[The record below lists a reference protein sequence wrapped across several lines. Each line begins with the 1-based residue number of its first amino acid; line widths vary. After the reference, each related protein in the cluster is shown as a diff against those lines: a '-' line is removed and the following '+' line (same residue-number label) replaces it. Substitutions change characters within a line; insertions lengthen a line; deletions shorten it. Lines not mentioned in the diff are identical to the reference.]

1 MKRFITE
8 GEKMKIG
15 IISAQSNLKMNIL
28 YVLPYIPKPV
38 SGGPVRDYNIIKY
51 LSEAGVNLQVVC
63 NADPDDETTNITSL
77 ERELNTKIY
86 TTKAPDIHIFKK
98 IKIVLFNR
106 MYPPICRYNT
116 LAHKKMISSMIKNN
130 SFDIIHVNQHTIE
143 AAPAIWAISNTHFKG
158 CKIISAHNVD
168 YLNFI
173 KQVDLYK
180 NPLIRLARKRVA
192 VKLKEYEFNMISKFD
207 HLIVVSN
214 VDKDIYISKG
224 VPEDKIDIIPNGV
237 DCNYFDPLKLV
248 NKVTIDQPN
257 ILFMGTLTYQPNVI
271 AIKAYLQH
279 IHPIIKKEVPKIKFY
294 VIGKNCPEWLKE
306 HSKIDNSVEIIG
318 FVEDV
323 RPYII
328 NANVCIAPLTRGSG
342 TRLKILEYMAM
353 SKPVV
358 STTIGAEGLKV
369 ENNKNI
375 LIVDDWSEFADKIID
390 LLNDEERAKTIG
402 ENGRK
407 LVEEKYDWK
416 KISEKQMRVYEK
428 VLER

>member
-1 MKRFITE
+1 MSSTRQIE
-8 GEKMKIG
+8 

-28 YVLPYIPKPV
+28 HILPYTPKPV

-51 LSEAGVNLQVVC
+51 LSEAGVNSQVVC
-63 NADPDDETTNITSL
+63 NADHDDETTNITSL

-106 MYPPICRYNT
+106 MYPPIYRYNT
-116 LAHKKMISSMIKNN
+116 LAHKKMISSMIKNK
-130 SFDIIHVNQHTIE
+130 SFDIIHVQHTIE
-143 AAPAIWAISNTHFKG
+143 AAPTIWAISNTHFKG
-158 CKIISAHNVD
+158 CKIITAHNVD
-168 YLNFI
+168 HLNFI
-173 KQVDLYK
+173 KQIDLYK

-192 VKLKEYEFNMISKFD
+192 VKFKELEFNMISKFD
-207 HLIVVSN
+207 HLIVVSS
-214 VDKDIYISKG
+214 VDRDIYISKG
-224 VPEDKIDIIPNGV
+224 VPENKIDIIPNGV
-237 DCNYFDPLKLV
+237 DCNYFDPLKLD

-257 ILFMGTLTYQPNVI
+257 ILFMGTLSYQPNEI
-271 AIKAYLQH
+271 AIKTYLQH
-279 IHPIIKKEVPKIKFY
+279 IHPITKKEVPEIKFY
-294 VIGKNCPEWLKE
+294 VIGKNCPEWLKK
-306 HSKIDNSVEIIG
+306 HSKIDNSVEILG
-318 FVEDV
+318 FVEDI
-323 RPYII
+323 RPYIQ
-328 NANVCIAPLTRGSG
+328 NADVCIAPLTAGSG

-375 LIVDDWSEFADKIID
+375 LIADDWSEFTDKIIE

-402 ENGRK
+402 VNGRK

-416 KISEKQMRVYEK
+416 KITEKQMRVYEK
-428 VLER
+428 LLEG